1 MPSFLSVSI
10 IISMLEE
17 ILKNGLSH
25 PRAYLVRGNKE
36 DIIPEI
42 FNAVKKEWG
51 IEVRGNPNILTVD
64 GHANVDDARDL
75 IDFANLSPF
84 GNGNIKIIIVSTER
98 ITREA
103 QNTLLKLTE
112 EPKESLRIFLIV
124 PRDVELLPTLLSRL
138 EDISHV
144 IEGPAGAVSKTD
156 AGNFL
161 GIGLKERFKLAE
173 KIAKDEDED
182 AMDSFLR
189 DLEKR
194 IYKQKYGNGSEKEKA
209 YGAIVFAKEAS
220 GNQSRPKRMILE
232 ALAISLPVI

>member
-1 MPSFLSVSI
+1 
-10 IISMLEE
+10 MLEE

-36 DIIPEI
+36 NIIPEI

-51 IEVRGNPNILTVD
+51 IETQGNPNILTID
-64 GHANVDDARDL
+64 GHANVDDARNL

-84 GNGNIKIIIVSTER
+84 GNDNIKIIVVSTER

-112 EPKESLRIFLIV
+112 EPKDSLRIFVII

-138 EDISHV
+138 EDISSAF
-144 IEGPAGAVSKTD
+144 EVSAISTKTD
-156 AGNFL
+156 AGNFFAV
-161 GIGLKERFKLAE
+161 GLKERFKLAE
-173 KIAKDEDED
+173 KIAKDEEED

-189 DLEKR
+189 DLEKK
-194 IYKQKYGNGSEKEKA
+194 IYKQKYTNELEKEKA
-209 YGAIVFAKEAS
+209 YSAIVFAKESA